1 MKLSCVRLNKDVYVY
16 ACGRSLSG
24 TIEGPAEV
32 IGSWVKCTVIDK
44 HGKPQEILI
53 WGAHTLPSE
62 LAPPESWMH
71 PEVQPTQTLADA
83 DSVIDGI
90 LGSK

>member
-16 ACGRSLSG
+16 ACGKSLSG

-32 IGSWVKCTVIDK
+32 IGPWVKVTITNNL
-44 HGKPQEILI
+44 GKPQDILI

-62 LAPPESWMH
+62 IA
-71 PEVQPTQTLADA
+71 ADP
-83 DSVIDGI
+83 IEGI
-90 LGSK
+90 LGGK